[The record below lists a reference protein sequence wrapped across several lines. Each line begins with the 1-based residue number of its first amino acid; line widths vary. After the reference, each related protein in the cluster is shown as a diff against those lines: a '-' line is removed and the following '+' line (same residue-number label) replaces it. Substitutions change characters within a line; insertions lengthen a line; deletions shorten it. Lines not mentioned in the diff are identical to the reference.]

1 MDQQVLDLLRCPISG
16 GRLQRAG
23 ERLLVSEDGSHSYK
37 FEDGIFNLLTP
48 LSSEDMERNRLREEK
63 ESTRQY
69 YDNFGW
75 QKGDGS
81 YRDVQAFTDM
91 RSAPWSYTKR
101 CIRRVGKHLPSAGRY
116 LLDVASGPIP
126 YPEYMSLHDG
136 FDRRICVDLSIEAL
150 KEARRKLGDRGIYIL
165 GDLTRL
171 PLQDGSVDAA
181 VSFHTIYHI
190 PADEQEKA
198 FTELYRVLRRSG
210 KAAIIYSWGYS
221 ALASRLQRFLDK
233 MGVPPAK
240 GTTGS
245 GLYYHGHKKEWFF
258 GKTWPFRYEVRGW
271 RTIGGDDLQRMGDG
285 PMFRLAYGALYA
297 LESMFPSFFGR
308 HGQYPLIL
316 ISKG

>member
-1 MDQQVLDLLRCPISG
+1 MDQEVLDLLRCPISG
-16 GRLQRAG
+16 GRLQWTS
-23 ERLLVSEDGSHSYK
+23 ERLLVSENGSHTYK

-48 LSSEDMERNRLREEK
+48 LSSTDAELERLRDEK

-69 YDNFGW
+69 YDSFGW
-75 QKGDGS
+75 QVNDGS
-81 YRDVQAFTDM
+81 YRDVQAFTDT

-101 CIRRVGKHLPSAGRY
+101 CIRRVGKHLPSTGRY

-126 YPEYMSLHDG
+126 YAEYMSLHDG

-150 KEARRKLGDRGIYIL
+150 KQARRKLGDRGIYIL

-171 PLQDGSVDAA
+171 PLRDGSVDAA
-181 VSFHTIYHI
+181 VSFHTVYHI
-190 PADEQEKA
+190 PADEQDKA
-198 FTELYRVLRRSG
+198 FTELYRVLHPG
-210 KAAIIYSWGYS
+210 GTAAIIYSWGYS
-221 ALASRLQRFLDK
+221 PLALRLQRVLDK

-258 GKTWPFRYEVRGW
+258 NKNWPFRYEVRAW

-285 PMFRLAYGALYA
+285 PMFRMGYGAIYA
-297 LESMFPSFFGR
+297 LESMFPSFFGSY
-308 HGQYPLIL
+308 GQYPLIL
-316 ISKG
+316 ISKA